1 MKLLLRNIA
10 KVHEAEIKLDGVT
23 VIVGKNNTGKS
34 TVGKSLF
41 CLFHALGSVEKK
53 INEQKARHTLEE
65 IMQFVLTRSSKTSS
79 QDSQHTE
86 RRLLRLGASHKML
99 EDILELY
106 NNKKEITARQV
117 CEIIFRMTHPD
128 LKDTELPEIT
138 DEDVLGAAGIADYLN
153 TSDEEV
159 IRDIVSETFKQSFDS
174 QVNSRNA
181 PGVEGVIHAQIKGYD
196 IKCSFVDD
204 DCSSVETGLQLT
216 NQAIFLDNP
225 SLLDRL
231 NASRF
236 DYALPLWERLI
247 LEKIRISQDSK
258 PEEGAVARV
267 RSKNKL
273 LSIYKVIDS
282 AIAGSIVTSEGKLAF
297 KEAGNSYS
305 INLANLSYG
314 VKTFVI
320 LKMLLERNILS
331 PRDVLILDEPEI
343 HLHPDWQILLAHAV
357 VLLQKEFDLTV
368 LVTTHSHFFVDAVD
382 LFTRK
387 YNRSD
392 KAHFYVASQI
402 QNSAS
407 FRGVEGD
414 LDAVYDEMSSTVDQL
429 DRIRNS
435 LP

>member
-23 VIVGKNNTGKS
+23 VIVGQNNTGKS

-41 CLFHALGSVEKK
+41 CLFHALGSVEEK
-53 INEQKARHTLEE
+53 IHEQKARHTLDE
-65 IMQFVLTRSSKTSS
+65 ITQFILTRSSKTSLP
-79 QDSQHTE
+79 DSQHPG
-86 RRLLRLGASHKML
+86 RRFLKLGASREML
-99 EDILELY
+99 NSIIELY
-106 NNKKEITARQV
+106 NKQKEITARQV
-117 CEIIFRMTHPD
+117 CEIIFQMTHPNQ
-128 LKDTELPEIT
+128 KDTELPEIT
-138 DEDVLGAAGIADYLN
+138 NEDVSGAAGIADYLN

-159 IRDIVSETFKQSFDS
+159 IRNIVSETFKQSFDS

-181 PGVEGVIHAQIKGYD
+181 PGDVGFVHAQIKGHD

-216 NQAIFLDNP
+216 NQAFFLDNP

-236 DYALPLWERLI
+236 DYALPLWERVI
-247 LEKIRISQDSK
+247 LEKIHVSQDSK

-273 LSIYKVIDS
+273 LSIYKVIDN

-297 KEAGNSYS
+297 KEDGNSYS
-305 INLANLSYG
+305 INLANLSNG
-314 VKTFVI
+314 VKTFVV

-331 PRDVLILDEPEI
+331 PRDILILDEPEI
-343 HLHPDWQILLAHAV
+343 HLHPDWQILLAHTV
-357 VLLQKEFDLTV
+357 VLLQKEFDMTI

-387 YNRSD
+387 HNCSD
-392 KAHFYVASQI
+392 KARFYVATQE
-402 QNSAS
+402 QNSTS
-407 FRGVEGD
+407 FREVEGD
-414 LDAVYDEMSSTVDQL
+414 LDRIYDEMSDAVNQL
-429 DRIRNS
+429 DNIRS
-435 LP
+435 TLS

>member
-1 MKLLLRNIA
+1 MKLRLKNIA
-10 KVHEAEIKLDGVT
+10 KISNAEIKLDGVT

-34 TVGKSLF
+34 TLGKSLF

-53 INEQKARHTLEE
+53 IYEQKARHTLEE
-65 IMQFVLTRSSKTSS
+65 ITQFLLTRGSKTFL
-79 QDSQHTE
+79 QDSQHPE
-86 RRLLRLGASHKML
+86 RSLLRLGSSL
-99 EDILELY
+99 ETLENIIELY
-106 NNKKEITARQV
+106 SNKKEITARQV
-117 CEIIFRMTHPD
+117 CEIIFQMTRPD
-128 LKDTELPEIT
+128 LKSTELPEIT
-138 DEDVLGAAGIADYLN
+138 DEDMSSAAGIADYLN

-159 IRDIVSETFKQSFDS
+159 IRDIVSATFKQSFDS

-181 PGVEGVIHAQIKGYD
+181 PGAMGVVHAQIRGHD
-196 IKCSFVDD
+196 IKCSFIDD
-204 DCSSVETGLQLT
+204 DCSSVETDLQLT

-231 NASRF
+231 NSPRF

-247 LEKIRISQDSK
+247 LEKIHVSQDSK

-273 LSIYKVIDS
+273 LSIHKVIDS

-297 KEAGNSYS
+297 KEEENSYP

-331 PRDVLILDEPEI
+331 PRDILIFDEPEI
-343 HLHPDWQILLAHAV
+343 HLHPEWQILLAHAV
-357 VLLQKEFDLTV
+357 VLLQKEFDMTV

-387 YNRSD
+387 YKCSD

-402 QNSAS
+402 QNSTS
-407 FRGVEGD
+407 LGEIEGD
-414 LDAVYDEMSSTVDQL
+414 LDAVYDEMSGAVDQL

-435 LP
+435 LS

>member
-1 MKLLLRNIA
+1 MKLRLENIA
-10 KVHEAEIKLDGVT
+10 KINNAEVKLDGVT

-34 TVGKSLF
+34 TLGKSLF
-41 CLFHALGSVEKK
+41 CVFHALGSVEKK
-53 INEQKARHTLEE
+53 IHEQKAQHTLEE
-65 IMQFVLTRSSKTSS
+65 ITQFLLARSSKTSLP
-79 QDSQHTE
+79 DSQRPG
-86 RRLLRLGASHKML
+86 RRFFRLGASQKML
-99 EDILELY
+99 ENIIELY
-106 NNKKEITARQV
+106 SAEKKITARQV
-117 CEIIFRMTHPD
+117 CEIIFQMTHQD

-138 DEDVLGAAGIADYLN
+138 DEDMSGAAGIADYLN

-159 IRDIVSETFKQSFDS
+159 IRDIVSATFKQSFDG

-181 PGVEGVIHAQIKGYD
+181 PGAAGVVHAQIQEHD

-231 NASRF
+231 NAPRF

-247 LEKIRISQDSK
+247 LEKIHVSQDSK

-297 KEAGNSYS
+297 REEGNSYP

-314 VKTFVI
+314 VKTFVL

-331 PRDVLILDEPEI
+331 PRDILILDEPEI
-343 HLHPDWQILLAHAV
+343 HLHPEWQILLAHAV
-357 VLLQKEFDLTV
+357 VLLQKEFDMTV

-387 YNRSD
+387 YNCSD
-392 KAHFYVASQI
+392 KAHFYVATQI
-402 QNSAS
+402 QDSTS
-407 FRGVEGD
+407 FREVEGD
-414 LDAVYDEMSSTVDQL
+414 LDAVYDEMSDAVNQL
-429 DRIRNS
+429 DNIRSS
-435 LP
+435 LS